1 MYNPAQND
9 RSRLEFPM
17 DLALPEIRGTGLNDP
32 LKFFPALTVN
42 DQLLANS
49 IIEREKANHSSEATE
64 NNPA

>member
-1 MYNPAQND
+1 
-9 RSRLEFPM
+9 M